1 MGRGF
6 LEVGVG
12 MEPVEPIIHSFLIK
26 VWQEVYGGHIGPH
39 VWRGYI
45 THVPSGTRRYFE
57 DLAGIADFV
66 GPHLE
71 PMPWV
76 GDRLTEGSDVAGG
89 SADDDEAES
98 GAERSTSTTAPPPPR
113 PRSSKP
119 ISTLGRAEMESSG
132 NSLQALTTR
141 LQGGS
146 TAIDE
151 AMDSLS
157 RSQAELTR
165 LTDEQAALQ
174 KVVDDLAKSVAAIAR
189 QIESMAKPLADALH
203 AHDDLVVLLG
213 ESLTE
218 TQRRA
223 VVTAVK
229 AVDDDIEAVRAARDS
244 ARNTVAEAQTG
255 ADLADAAKAE
265 RTEAVNA
272 AQLALTN
279 LPARLQELQEKS
291 TRLAAA
297 ANAAVDAGHP
307 GTAFVLGEEL
317 ARTLDDL
324 ASKTESAFVAGLQD
338 TVAVAWKDVAASRVD
353 ADQKSA
359 ALAAAMAALDQ
370 ADADLAAK
378 TGQREAAVMAKV
390 TELESH
396 WAAADE
402 SVEPAAGAGKRPR
415 RASAYSQSQES
426 AAT

>member
-1 MGRGF
+1 MD
-6 LEVGVG
+6 
-12 MEPVEPIIHSFLIK
+12 PVEPIIHSFLIK

-45 THVPSGTRRYFE
+45 THVASGTRRYFE

-98 GAERSTSTTAPPPPR
+98 GAERSTSTTAPPPPG
-113 PRSSKP
+113 PRSSQP
-119 ISTLGRAEMESSG
+119 MSRLGRAEMESSD
-132 NSLQALTTR
+132 NSVRALTTR
-141 LQGGS
+141 LQEGG

-165 LTDEQAALQ
+165 LTGEQAALQ
-174 KVVDDLAKSVAAIAR
+174 KVVDDLAKSTASIAS
-189 QIESMAKPLADALH
+189 QIELMAKPLADALH
-203 AHDDLVVLLG
+203 AHDDLVVLVG
-213 ESLTE
+213 ERLNE

-223 VVTAVK
+223 VVAAVK
-229 AVDDDIEAVRAARDS
+229 AVDDDIEAVRAARDA

-255 ADLADAAKAE
+255 ADLAITANAE

-279 LPARLQELQEKS
+279 LPATLQALQDKA
-291 TRLAAA
+291 TKLAAA

-307 GTAFVLGEEL
+307 ATAFVRGEEL
-317 ARTLDDL
+317 ARILDEL
-324 ASKTESAFVAGLQD
+324 VAKTESTYVADLQD
-338 TVAVAWKDVAASRVD
+338 AVAAAWKDLAASRLD
-353 ADQKSA
+353 TDHKSA
-359 ALAAAMAALDQ
+359 ALAPAKAALDQ
-370 ADADLAAK
+370 ADAELAAK
-378 TGQREAAVMAKV
+378 TGQRDAAVLAKV
-390 TELESH
+390 TELESR

-402 SVEPAAGAGKRPR
+402 PVESAAGAVKRPR
-415 RASAYSQSQES
+415 RASAYDQAQDSP
-426 AAT
+426 TT